1 MPPSDHWKWNG
12 APTPAPSVAQE
23 DGRPALL
30 VRVDRLCDIA
40 AEFQF
45 APELIRQQACISLA
59 GRLSHLGDTLRAPTS
74 DRPLRG
80 HVLSALHDFVQEPF
94 VRQSCEYHTIILA
107 FPGGYAPPA
116 AQNHH
121 HP

>member
-1 MPPSDHWKWNG
+1 MAPSDHWKWNG
-12 APTPAPSVAQE
+12 APTPAPSVAQA

-59 GRLSHLGDTLRAPTS
+59 GRLAHLGDPLRAPKS
-74 DRPLRG
+74 NPHLRG
-80 HVLSALHDFVQEPF
+80 TVMRAMPAVGREEGWDGVGA
-94 VRQSCEYHTIILA
+94 RIL
-107 FPGGYAPPA
+107 
-116 AQNHH
+116 
-121 HP
+121 